1 MEVRVTRMIRPDVS
15 TRDNWTEPGTFEVEP
30 GIYRIPLPLP
40 NDGLRAVNVYAL
52 ARGDDL
58 MLIDSGW
65 AIADARGVLDK
76 GLAVLGC
83 SAGDVRRILVT
94 HVHRDHYTQAV
105 YLRREFGTRVSLGAG
120 ERESLDV
127 SIDPDRAPM
136 QNQLRYLRQL
146 GAGDL
151 ADRMAKLQGPRDPHK
166 TGWERPD
173 DWLRDGQAIAHGG
186 RTLEVVSTPGHTR
199 GHVVFHDTGGQVLF
213 AGDHVLPAITP
224 SIGFEPVLSDDP
236 LGAFLGSLTMMRSR
250 PDARLLPAHGP
261 VTGSTH
267 ARVDALIA
275 HHGTRLDETEAA
287 IRGGAQTAP
296 EAAAVLRWT
305 RRGRELADLDPF
317 NQMLAIS
324 ETAAHLQLL
333 AAQGRVT
340 RHEADGLRYYLPA

>member
-1 MEVRVTRMIRPDVS
+1 
-15 TRDNWTEPGTFEVEP
+15 
-30 GIYRIPLPLP
+30 
-40 NDGLRAVNVYAL
+40 
-52 ARGDDL
+52 
-58 MLIDSGW
+58 
-65 AIADARGVLDK
+65 
-76 GLAVLGC
+76 
-83 SAGDVRRILVT
+83 
-94 HVHRDHYTQAV
+94 
-105 YLRREFGTRVSLGAG
+105 
-120 ERESLDV
+120 
-127 SIDPDRAPM
+127 
-136 QNQLRYLRQL
+136 
-146 GAGDL
+146 
-151 ADRMAKLQGPRDPHK
+151 
-166 TGWERPD
+166 
-173 DWLRDGQAIAHGG
+173 
-186 RTLEVVSTPGHTR
+186 
-199 GHVVFHDTGGQVLF
+199 VVFHDTGGQVLF

-236 LGAFLGSLTMMRSR
+236 LGAFLGSLTLMRSR

-261 VTGSTH
+261 ITGSTH
-267 ARVDALIA
+267 ARVDELIA